1 MKLKNLLLLFTLIN
15 GLAWQVVLWA
25 EETPPPT
32 TDAQTAPATPKPKSD
47 EPFNLC
53 NFKVV
58 SMEEIF
64 TAATHEGTQM
74 GELEQIT
81 SSSNG
86 KEEVVGVVFEK
97 LVAFYQVDVGEKL
110 TAPCK
115 KAVPDEQKSE
125 NKTAI

>member
-1 MKLKNLLLLFTLIN
+1 MKLKNLLLLFALIN
-15 GLAWQVVLWA
+15 GFAWQVTLWA
-25 EETPPPT
+25 AEAPP
-32 TDAQTAPATPKPKSD
+32 ANEPAVPEVPKQKSD

-53 NFKVV
+53 DFKAV

-64 TAATHEGTQM
+64 TAATREGTQM

-81 SSSNG
+81 SSFNG

-97 LVAFYQVDVGEKL
+97 LVAFYQAEVGEKL

-115 KAVPDEQKSE
+115 KTAPEQKQPE

>member
-1 MKLKNLLLLFTLIN
+1 MKLKNLLLLFTLIS
-15 GLAWQVVLWA
+15 GFAWQVTLSA
-25 EETPPPT
+25 EDAPPPA
-32 TDAQTAPATPKPKSD
+32 DAPTVPEVPKPKAN

-53 NFKVV
+53 DFKVV

-64 TAATHEGTQM
+64 TAATREGTQM

-97 LVAFYQVDVGEKL
+97 LVAFYQADVGEKL
-110 TAPCK
+110 MASCK
-115 KAVPDEQKSE
+115 KTEPKQQQPE

>member
-15 GLAWQVVLWA
+15 GFAWQVTLWA
-25 EETPPPT
+25 EEASPP
-32 TDAQTAPATPKPKSD
+32 ANAPVVPEVPKPKSN

-53 NFKVV
+53 DFKVV

-64 TAATHEGTQM
+64 TAATREGTQM

-97 LVAFYQVDVGEKL
+97 LVAFYQAEVGEKL

-115 KAVPDEQKSE
+115 KTAPEQKQPE

>member
-15 GLAWQVVLWA
+15 GLAWSVVLWA
-25 EETPPPT
+25 ADAPPAA
-32 TDAQTAPATPKPKSD
+32 DAQVAPETPKPKSQ

-53 NFKVV
+53 DFKVV
-58 SMEEIF
+58 TMEEIF
-64 TAATHEGTQM
+64 AAATHEGTQM

-97 LVAFYQVDVGEKL
+97 LVAFYQVEVGEKL

-115 KAVPDEQKSE
+115 KSAPEEKKPE
-125 NKTAI
+125 NQTTI